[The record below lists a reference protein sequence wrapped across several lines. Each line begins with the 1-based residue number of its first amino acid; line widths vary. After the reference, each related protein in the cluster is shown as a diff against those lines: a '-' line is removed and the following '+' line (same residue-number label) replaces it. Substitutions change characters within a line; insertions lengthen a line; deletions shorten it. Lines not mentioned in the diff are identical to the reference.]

1 MPGCR
6 YHLKSVWVRVS
17 CILNMFC
24 RRKLPPARLLN
35 TLSLV
40 HFFLSQTMKILFN
53 AAYFYFKRIR
63 HSCLPQDGGSGRAN
77 NVISQL
83 MQSSQALLI
92 TYPALIMILQD
103 PDHIELSRKQ
113 QQQESNHTAFVV
125 SHMTYSRSLD
135 WSRHGFVEVMVL
147 FMLQE
152 SHNFN
157 YIFDLCSKHYGSI
170 MIKIQSLF
178 NL

>member
-6 YHLKSVWVRVS
+6 YHLRSVWVRMS

-63 HSCLPQDGGSGRAN
+63 HSCLPEDGGSGWAN
-77 NVISQL
+77 AVVSQL
-83 MQSSQALLI
+83 MQSSRALLI
-92 TYPALIMILQD
+92 TDTALLMILQD
-103 PDHIELSRKQ
+103 PDHVGLCVSRKQ
-113 QQQESNHTAFVV
+113 QWQESNHMAFIV

-135 WSRHGFVEVMVL
+135 WSRHGLVEEKQRHGFVYVTGVT
-147 FMLQE
+147 
-152 SHNFN
+152 
-157 YIFDLCSKHYGSI
+157 
-170 MIKIQSLF
+170 
-178 NL
+178 